1 MRKRLLLITNGFPY
15 GNSERS
21 FLLTEYNDLLKEFD
35 VHTLALSWQPILDEQ
50 VDIMNAQWLLLERP
64 SVVDALLQAGKP
76 AVIREM
82 WSARQLCGRNAYLK
96 RLKAIAAYSAR
107 TALIE
112 EKVAEL
118 CEANAIDIIY
128 TYWCTYATL
137 ASVRLKKRFP
147 NIKIITRFHGYDLYD
162 ERTPEN
168 WQPFQNEI
176 AKGCDKLC
184 FVCESGMRY
193 FLHRWGQVWEKKS
206 FVSYLGCRRM
216 TRVNRNNLQ
225 RLSLVSCSNMIPLKR
240 IDYIIK
246 ALATLPPEIQ
256 VDWHHFGD
264 GPERARLEKMA
275 ETALGKRENL
285 SYHFWGQVDH
295 AKLNQIYQDIGA
307 QLFITTS
314 STEGVPVTIQEA
326 LGMGIPAIGTAVG
339 GIPELVIDNRTGY
352 LLPADPTV
360 EQVAHAIISY
370 WRASKEEKKKM
381 SDLAYACWYS
391 VCDAEKNAQRFIRIL
406 KTIE

>member
-137 ASVRLKKRFP
+137 ASVRLKKDF
-147 NIKIITRFHGYDLYD
+147 
-162 ERTPEN
+162 RTSKSSRASMDMTYMMSAPQRTGN
-168 WQPFQNEI
+168 LF
-176 AKGCDKLC
+176 KTKLP
-184 FVCESGMRY
+184 
-193 FLHRWGQVWEKKS
+193 KAAIS
-206 FVSYLGCRRM
+206 FVLFA
-216 TRVNRNNLQ
+216 N
-225 RLSLVSCSNMIPLKR
+225 
-240 IDYIIK
+240 
-246 ALATLPPEIQ
+246 Q
-256 VDWHHFGD
+256 V
-264 GPERARLEKMA
+264 
-275 ETALGKRENL
+275 
-285 SYHFWGQVDH
+285 
-295 AKLNQIYQDIGA
+295 
-307 QLFITTS
+307 
-314 STEGVPVTIQEA
+314 
-326 LGMGIPAIGTAVG
+326 
-339 GIPELVIDNRTGY
+339 
-352 LLPADPTV
+352 
-360 EQVAHAIISY
+360 
-370 WRASKEEKKKM
+370 
-381 SDLAYACWYS
+381 
-391 VCDAEKNAQRFIRIL
+391 
-406 KTIE
+406 